1 MLSTLSTLLKRW
13 NGQRFSSAGVTNASV
28 ALEKLSHCQRFFSA
42 GNASNTAM
50 NTNFGRRSLHAYK
63 PVVTG
68 ACVYLSQNNV
78 QRLRSYKIYKIYGS
92 FYGSTLSQGYKWYP
106 KAHQR
111 IRAKKIQIWLDRG
124 LAPVQKGSPRGECP
138 WHPGWVGA
146 RLIWRVN
153 RLRSGTKCQN

>member
-28 ALEKLSHCQRFFSA
+28 ALGKLSHCQRFFSA
-42 GNASNTAM
+42 GNSSNTAM

-78 QRLRSYKIYKIYGS
+78 QRLRSYKIYGS

-106 KAHQR
+106 KT
-111 IRAKKIQIWLDRG
+111 
-124 LAPVQKGSPRGECP
+124 P
-138 WHPGWVGA
+138 W
-146 RLIWRVN
+146 
-153 RLRSGTKCQN
+153 SGTKCQNLGGTRNYTASNAERGTRIPRPVRKKKVI